1 MDTVSKIQEITMRLD
16 QLENT
21 GEWLARAL
29 VHKDSSGSQAG
40 SMIIALAEDVRE
52 MILDLVT
59 DLEHQAT
66 ILAEFEEDESLH

>member
-1 MDTVSKIQEITMRLD
+1 MDTISKIQEISMRLD

-40 SMIIALAEDVRE
+40 SMIMALAEDVRE
-52 MILDLVT
+52 MVLELVG
-59 DLEHQAT
+59 DLEQA
-66 ILAEFEEDESLH
+66 AELVGIETDESLH